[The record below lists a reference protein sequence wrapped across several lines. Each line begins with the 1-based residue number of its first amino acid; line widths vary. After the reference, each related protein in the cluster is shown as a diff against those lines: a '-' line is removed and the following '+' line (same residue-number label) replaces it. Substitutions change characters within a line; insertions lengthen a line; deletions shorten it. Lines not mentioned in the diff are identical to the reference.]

1 MVRCCLILLFPV
13 FSDTETQCEVM
24 QEIVDL
30 ILEVISWSCS
40 QLWLCFCG
48 WFYCGFPFFQEDF
61 DSEQMSALASC
72 LSELFKDHFRGDVLP
87 EEITE
92 E

>member
-1 MVRCCLILLFPV
+1 MFLL
-13 FSDTETQCEVM
+13 SDTETQCEVM

-30 ILEVISWSCS
+30 ILEVSLLSCVSAASCS
-40 QLWLCFCG
+40 QLNSTQLDFVVL
-48 WFYCGFPFFQEDF
+48 QEDF

-72 LSELFKDHFRGDVLP
+72 LAELFKDHFRGDVLP

>member
-1 MVRCCLILLFPV
+1 
-13 FSDTETQCEVM
+13 M

-30 ILEVISWSCS
+30 ILEVSLTNMFCFPVTECVLLLPTIV
-40 QLWLCFCG
+40 LLLPTGVLLCCVL
-48 WFYCGFPFFQEDF
+48 QEDF

-87 EEITE
+87 DEITE